1 LISALPKPLAGFNG
15 TVLSFQDHFSARAA
29 EYSQARPHYPA
40 ALFEHL
46 ARLSRGHRLAWDC
59 GTGNGQAAT
68 GIAEHFEQV
77 IATDPSEAQLAN
89 AFSHPRVT
97 YRLGQ
102 EQSSGLADGSA
113 DLVTA
118 AQAAHWFDLGA
129 FYREARRVLHPK
141 GVIALWCYGLC
152 RIAPQIDG
160 LLSVFYVETV
170 GPYWPPERHHIDAA
184 YRTLSFPFDELSFP
198 PVTMEHRWNLHEL
211 TSYLDTWS
219 AVSGF
224 RKKVGSD
231 PLPPFIA
238 AIAPAWG
245 DPDEPRRIEWPLAVR
260 AGYV

>member
-1 LISALPKPLAGFNG
+1 LNRTI
-15 TVLSFQDHFSARAA
+15 LSFQDHFSARAS
-29 EYSQARPHYPA
+29 EYSKARPHYPA
-40 ALFEHL
+40 VLFEHL
-46 ARLSRGHRLAWDC
+46 ARLSPERRLAWDC

-77 IATDPSEAQLAN
+77 IATDPSEAQLAER
-89 AFSHPRVT
+89 FPHSRVV

-102 EQSSGLADGSA
+102 EESSGLPDGSA

-118 AQAAHWFDLGA
+118 AQAAHWFDLPA
-129 FYREARRVLHPK
+129 FYREARRVLRPK

-152 RIAPQIDG
+152 RISPQIDG

-184 YRTLSFPFDELSFP
+184 YRTLPFPFEEFPFP
-198 PVTMEHRWNLHEL
+198 PVAMEHYWNLHEL

-238 AIAPAWG
+238 AIEPIWG
-245 DPDEPRRIEWPLAVR
+245 APDEPRRIEWPLAVR
-260 AGYV
+260 AGHG